1 MGEDNNF
8 LVLDIETTGLSAYM
22 HKITEIS
29 ALKMENGRIIDEF
42 TTLINPQTRI
52 PSFITRLTGI
62 DNEMVKD
69 APKIR
74 QIMPGFVE
82 FLEDY
87 TLVGHN
93 ATFDYKFLNH
103 NAITHAGKPIENPVL
118 CTCKLARRLLPQL
131 PSKRLAALCEHFQIR
146 NEQSHRARG
155 DALAT
160 SQILQNFLNTLEK
173 RGITKHEEILA
184 FQKSKIPKIY

>member
-1 MGEDNNF
+1 MGFDNNF

-29 ALKMENGRIIDEF
+29 ALKMQNGKLVDEF

-69 APKIR
+69 APKIK
-74 QIMPGFVE
+74 QIMPGFLE
-82 FLEDY
+82 FLEEY
-87 TLVGHN
+87 TIVGHN

-103 NAITHAGKPIENPVL
+103 NAITYVGKPIQNQVL
-118 CTCKLARRLLPQL
+118 CTCKLARRLMPEL
-131 PSKRLAALCEHFQIR
+131 PSKKLSALCEHFKIR
-146 NEQSHRARG
+146 NEQAHRARG

-160 SQILQNFLNTLEK
+160 SQILQNFIGMLEK
-173 RGITKHEEILA
+173 KGITQHEQILD
-184 FQKSKIPKIY
+184 FQTSKIPKIY